1 MTPNLISIY
10 GIFVPD
16 ILSLLK
22 DKLIKNYI
30 KTKIIIQLS
39 TQNVDIQTL
48 HQPTSK
54 PISSIFLNT
63 NIPIEIIN

>member
-1 MTPNLISIY
+1 MTDKNYIIPNLISIY

-22 DKLIKNYI
+22 DKLIK
-30 KTKIIIQLS
+30 IIQLS

>member
-1 MTPNLISIY
+1 MTNKNYMTPNLISIY

-22 DKLIKNYI
+22 DKLIK
-30 KTKIIIQLS
+30 IIQLS